1 MRLAGRVALVIGGS
15 SGIGR
20 ACVDALA
27 ADGAAVVVADVD
39 DAGGEQAVAD
49 VTAAGGKAA
58 FVHTTIMEEAVRRRQ
73 RALRRRHLRRP
84 QHPGHE
90 RRRPAAGGAPRYARR
105 LEVHGRHVPDRAV
118 LRQSPGAAGDH
129 RERQRIGDPHR
140 LDRRHPR
147 LAHRRR
153 RHHRVPDRQARR
165 RRADEEPGAALR
177 PARAFGS
184 NAICPGYIK
193 TQATKQLYEADTDGS
208 YVRDTLRVP
217 LQRWG
222 RPEEIGTV
230 AAFLASD
237 EASFI
242 SGQVIVADGGMTA
255 R

>member
-27 ADGAAVVVADVD
+27 ADGASVVVADVN

-49 VTAAGGKAA
+49 VTAAGGTAA
-58 FVHTTIMEEAVRRRQ
+58 FVHTTIMEEESVADSVRFAVDTFGGLNILVTSVAGRPPEELRGTPDGWKYMVDMFQTGPYYASRQ
-73 RALRRRHLRRP
+73 AL
-84 QHPGHE
+84 
-90 RRRPAAGGAPRYARR
+90 PAIIESGNGSVIHVASIAGIRGS
-105 LEVHGRHVPDRAV
+105 L
-118 LRQSPGAAGDH
+118 
-129 RERQRIGDPHR
+129 IGDVDTTAYPTAKHGVVG
-140 LDRRHPR
+140 LTKS
-147 LAHRRR
+147 LALHYGPKG
-153 RHHRVPDRQARR
+153 V
-165 RRADEEPGAALR
+165 RA
-177 PARAFGS
+177 
-184 NAICPGYIK
+184 NAICPGYIQ
-193 TQATKQLYEADTDGS
+193 TPTTKPLYEADNDGS

-237 EASFI
+237 DASFI

>member
-1 MRLAGRVALVIGGS
+1 MRLTGRVALVLGGS

-20 ACVDALA
+20 ACTDALA

-39 DAGGEQAVAD
+39 DTGGKQAVAD

-58 FVHTTIMEEAVRRRQ
+58 FVHTTIMDEESVAESVRF
-73 RALRRRHLRRP
+73 AADTFGGLNILVTSVAGRP
-84 QHPGHE
+84 
-90 RRRPAAGGAPRYARR
+90 PAGARGSEAWKFMVDLFQTGPYYA
-105 LEVHGRHVPDRAV
+105 
-118 LRQSPGAAGDH
+118 S
-129 RERQRIGDPHR
+129 
-140 LDRRHPR
+140 
-147 LAHRRR
+147 
-153 RHHRVPDRQARR
+153 RQALPVIVESGNGSVIHIASIAGIR
-165 RRADEEPGAALR
+165 GALLGDVDTTAYPTAKHGVVGLTKSLALHYGPKGVR
-177 PARAFGS
+177 V
-184 NAICPGYIK
+184 NAICPGYVR
-193 TQATKQLYEADTDGS
+193 TPATRHLHEADTDGS

-230 AAFLASD
+230 ASFLASD